1 MGCAYPLCP
10 SAHSTPRSPP
20 SAMHL
25 STCLIVAS
33 SCLPKIF
40 VLLSIATA
48 NLKIGA
54 LGRNRPSGLAKCPY
68 QRRDF
73 LATACHASTSER
85 VFVGDA
91 QRTAL
96 IESKRTVEKGS
107 RIAEAS
113 SFFAD
118 VGIFL

>member
-1 MGCAYPLCP
+1 MGCPYPLCP

-25 STCLIVAS
+25 SICLIVAS
-33 SCLPKIF
+33 SCSPKIF
-40 VLLSIATA
+40 VLLSIATT

-54 LGRNRPSGLAKCPY
+54 IDRNRPGSLARCSY

-73 LATACHASTSER
+73 LATTFHASTSER
-85 VFVGDA
+85 VLVGDA

-96 IESKRTVEKGS
+96 IESKRTVENGS
-107 RIAEAS
+107 
-113 SFFAD
+113 
-118 VGIFL
+118 

>member
-20 SAMHL
+20 SATHL
-25 STCLIVAS
+25 SICLIVAS
-33 SCLPKIF
+33 SCSPKIF
-40 VLLSIATA
+40 VLVSIATA

-54 LGRNRPSGLAKCPY
+54 INRNRPGGSVKRPY
-68 QRRDF
+68 QRRVF
-73 LATACHASTSER
+73 VATTCHASTSER

-96 IESKRTVEKGS
+96 IESKRTVENGS
-107 RIAEAS
+107 
-113 SFFAD
+113 
-118 VGIFL
+118 

>member
-20 SAMHL
+20 SATHL
-25 STCLIVAS
+25 SICLIVAS
-33 SCLPKIF
+33 SCPPKIF
-40 VLLSIATA
+40 ALVSI
-48 NLKIGA
+48 KSA
-54 LGRNRPSGLAKCPY
+54 LNKSLGLAAQISITY
-68 QRRDF
+68 SSRDF
-73 LATACHASTSER
+73 PATTRHASTSER
-85 VFVGDA
+85 VFVGNA

-113 SFFAD
+113 SLFDD
-118 VGIFL
+118 VGMFL